1 MKNPRNYPSRLN
13 VGDRIK
19 SPAPGNIA
27 RVSSMYTQDGYRTC
41 YEVRFDGD
49 GENIKNAFLFRNEI
63 VLEQEEGEVE

>member
-19 SPAPGNIA
+19 YPATGSIS
-27 RVSSMYTQDGYRTC
+27 RVSKVCTHGGYRTC

-49 GENIKNAFLFRNEI
+49 NEAIKNTFLFRNEI
-63 VLEQEEGEVE
+63 IPEQEIE

>member
-19 SPAPGNIA
+19 FPGAGNIV
-27 RVSSMYTQDGYRTC
+27 RVSSMYMQGGYRTC

-49 GENIKNAFLFRNEI
+49 GENVKNTFLFRNEI
-63 VLEQEEGEVE
+63 VLEQEVE